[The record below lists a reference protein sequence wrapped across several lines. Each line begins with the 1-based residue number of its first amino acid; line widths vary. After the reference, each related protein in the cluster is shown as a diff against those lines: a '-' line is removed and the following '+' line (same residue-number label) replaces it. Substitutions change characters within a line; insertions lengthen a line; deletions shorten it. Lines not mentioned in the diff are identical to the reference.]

1 MFVQRMDNG
10 NEYECWWTIGA
21 DCGSQALGKFTE
33 ACSKYSYSF
42 DYATLPIINK
52 KQPI

>member
-1 MFVQRMDNG
+1 MNTNVGGLSVQIVVG
-10 NEYECWWTIGA
+10 
-21 DCGSQALGKFTE
+21 QALGKFTE